1 MLLISHDRSL
11 LNNVVT
17 STFVFEGQGHVQ
29 EYVGGYDDYLHQSS
43 SRKGTEVAGDHV
55 KKQVEKGNKLSYE
68 QQRELKKLPQKI
80 EKIEQQIACQHEIM
94 SQVGF
99 YEKPQSDIDKVQAK
113 LDSLEEK
120 LNELYARWEVL
131 LDQQG

>member
-1 MLLISHDRSL
+1 M
-11 LNNVVT
+11 T

-29 EYVGGYDDYLHQSS
+29 EYVGGYDDYLQQSS
-43 SRKGTEVAGDHV
+43 IRKVTPVDSGQPQ
-55 KKQVEKGNKLSYE
+55 KQVEKNKKLSYE

-80 EKIEQQIACQHEIM
+80 EKIEQQITIQHEIM
-94 SQVGF
+94 SQAGF
-99 YEKPQSDIDKVQAK
+99 YEKPQSDIDKVQTK
-113 LDSLEEK
+113 LDGLEEK